1 VSGSSFRP
9 STIADEPEIE
19 ALLHES
25 LGLSAGHPMVERSH
39 LHWKYWE
46 PRADWPGSRSY
57 VYLQGGQIVAHGAV
71 VPCVCLWR
79 EHRITALQVIDWA
92 AKRELSGTGVA
103 LLKQIRK
110 LGDATF
116 SVGGNELTT
125 QRILPLIGFKD
136 CGTTVTYY
144 ARPIRPL
151 QRLANP
157 AYRGWRL
164 LPQVTRAVFWTLTAS
179 SRCDVEWSAHPVPA
193 DQLAGAALLWPTPT
207 YGAKYGTT
215 IFERS
220 NPLMSYWLRCPATPM
235 ELYSVHAG
243 GRNRGYFLLAFAA
256 AQARIADCWID
267 SDDLSDW
274 TAAVQLAVIQAKAH
288 PEVAEVVT
296 MTSDPMLGAALV
308 QSGFRIRRA
317 GAMWWHAAGGMAGP
331 DATIRYMM
339 ADTDEAYL
347 HDGRGTLW
355 A

>member
-1 VSGSSFRP
+1 MSVASFRP
-9 STIADEPEIE
+9 SSIADEAAIE
-19 ALLHES
+19 ALLDES
-25 LGLSAGHPMVERSH
+25 LGLAAGHPMVERSH

-57 VYLQGGQIVAHGAV
+57 VYLQGGEIVAHAAV
-71 VPCVCLWR
+71 VPSVCLWR
-79 EHRITALQVIDWA
+79 EHRITALHVIDWA
-92 AKRELSGTGVA
+92 AKRDLSGVGVT
-103 LLKQIRK
+103 LLKQMRK
-110 LGDATF
+110 LADAMY

-125 QRILPLIGFKD
+125 QRILPVIGFKD

-164 LPQVTRAVFWTLTAS
+164 APQVMRAVFWTLTAA
-179 SRCDVEWSAHPVPA
+179 SRRDVEWSAHPVSA
-193 DQLAGAALLWPTPT
+193 GQLAGAALLWPTPKH
-207 YGAKYGTT
+207 GSS

-220 NPLMSYWLRCPATPM
+220 NALMSYWLRCPATPM
-235 ELYSVHAG
+235 ELYAVHAS

-274 TAAVQLAVIQAKAH
+274 SATVQLAVAQAKAH

-296 MTSDPMLGAALV
+296 MTSDPQLGAALV
-308 QSGFRIRRA
+308 KSGFRARRST
-317 GAMWWHAAGGMAGP
+317 AMWWRAAAGIASP
-331 DATIRYMM
+331 DVPVRFMM
-339 ADTDEAYL
+339 TDADEAYL
-347 HDGRGTLW
+347 QDGRSTLW

>member
-1 VSGSSFRP
+1 
-9 STIADEPEIE
+9 
-19 ALLHES
+19 
-25 LGLSAGHPMVERSH
+25 MVERSH

-46 PRADWPGSRSY
+46 LRADWPGSRSY

-71 VPCVCLWR
+71 VPSVCLWR

-92 AKRELSGTGVA
+92 AKRDLSGTGVT

-110 LGDATF
+110 LADAMF

-125 QRILPLIGFKD
+125 RRILPIIGFKE

-164 LPQVTRAVFWTLTAS
+164 VPQVMRAAYWTLTAS
-179 SRCDVEWSAHPVPA
+179 SRRDVEWSARPVPA
-193 DQLAGAALLWPTPT
+193 DQLAGASLLWPTP
-207 YGAKYGTT
+207 KHGTT
-215 IFERS
+215 LFERS
-220 NPLMSYWLRCPATPM
+220 NALMSYWLRCPATPM

-243 GRNRGYFLLAFAA
+243 GRSRGYFLLAFAA
-256 AQARIADCWID
+256 AQARLADCWID
-267 SDDLSDW
+267 SDDLSEW
-274 TAAVQLAVIQAKAH
+274 SAAVQLAVAQAKAH

-308 QSGFRIRRA
+308 KSGFRVRRA
-317 GAMWWHAAGGMAGP
+317 NAMWWRAAGGIACP
-331 DATIRYMM
+331 DAPIRYMM

-347 HDGRGTLW
+347 RDARSTLW

>member
-1 VSGSSFRP
+1 LSDSSFRP
-9 STIADEPEIE
+9 STIADETAIT

-25 LGLSAGHPMVERSH
+25 LGLAAGHPMVERSH

-57 VYLQGGQIVAHGAV
+57 VYLQGGEIVAHGAV
-71 VPCVCLWR
+71 VPSVCLWR
-79 EHRITALQVIDWA
+79 EHRITALHVIDWA
-92 AKRELSGTGVA
+92 AKRDLGGSGVT
-103 LLKQIRK
+103 LLKRIRK
-110 LGDATF
+110 LADVMF

-125 QRILPLIGFKD
+125 RRILPIIGFKE
-136 CGTTVTYY
+136 CGTTVRYF

-164 LPQVTRAVFWTLTAS
+164 VPQVMRAVYWTLTAS
-179 SRCDVEWSAHPVPA
+179 SHRDVEWSAHSVPA
-193 DQLAGAALLWPTPT
+193 EQLAGASILWPTP
-207 YGAKYGTT
+207 KYGTT
-215 IFERS
+215 VFERS
-220 NPLMSYWLRCPATPM
+220 NALMSYWLRCPATPM
-235 ELYSVHAG
+235 VLYSVQAN

-267 SDDLSDW
+267 SDELSDW
-274 TAAVQLAVIQAKAH
+274 SAAVQLAVSHAKAH

-308 QSGFRIRRA
+308 RSGFRMRRA
-317 GAMWWHAAGGMAGP
+317 IAMWSHAAGGIACP
-331 DATIRYMM
+331 DVPIRFMM
-339 ADTDEAYL
+339 GDTDEAYL
-347 HDGRGTLW
+347 HDGRSMLW